1 MPYQVAFDPFPKTV
15 LGRILAGL
23 AAVAVIILAVFF
35 LTIAL
40 AVAGIVL
47 AVAAVR
53 VMWLLHKT
61 RKQSPP
67 RQDDEVIEVEYTV
80 VDEAELPDRR
90 SRKP

>member
-1 MPYQVAFDPFPKTV
+1 VPYQMAFDPMPKTL
-15 LGRILAGL
+15 LGRVLTGL

-53 VMWLLHKT
+53 VMWLLHKA
-61 RKQSPP
+61 RKQAPP
-67 RQDDEVIEVEYTV
+67 RADNEPIEVEYTV
-80 VDEAELPDRR
+80 VSETELPDRR
-90 SRKP
+90 ERKP